1 MPPEPKKPI
10 EELLEASAQARRA
23 AFGADPKMPNP
34 MRARLHDEVA
44 RMAREDDSEPRSR
57 WIGIWWPRIAIGAAM
72 AALVIG
78 APIMWWQSRQ
88 STGDSFRLA
97 MERTV
102 ASKAINEPALP
113 SLPAQAAP
121 EAQPELDKTLADSA
135 STIAAGESS
144 NAASDATKSLDLAR
158 EAEGDSSALKKF
170 AEVAIASPPQPAGT
184 ESLGANEKS
193 RAELRARLLAEQ
205 KGHLASGASKVDQA
219 PAAPKTSEEFAKETS
234 RPVIADS
241 GLLGQKQKTE
251 NFRQQFSQTS
261 ANEVFRR
268 DVKLQQAA
276 NVLNNFQVEQ
286 DGRQI
291 RVVDADG
298 STYSGKIER
307 LSQNDTRNLSKE
319 KQNYAARSAR
329 TAAAAATKDADG
341 STGDEFYFHATGY
354 SGSLKKSLIF
364 EGNYI
369 VTASPRQKASDDLTS
384 KKGEEMQARIVGTA
398 KIHGEPPV
406 PVDAVS
412 VSAK

>member
-1 MPPEPKKPI
+1 
-10 EELLEASAQARRA
+10 
-23 AFGADPKMPNP
+23 
-34 MRARLHDEVA
+34 
-44 RMAREDDSEPRSR
+44 
-57 WIGIWWPRIAIGAAM
+57 M

-78 APIMWWQSRQ
+78 APVMWWQSRQ
-88 STGDSFRLA
+88 NTGDSFRVA

-113 SLPAQAAP
+113 SLPAQSAP
-121 EAQPELDKTLADSA
+121 GAQPELDKTLADSA

-144 NAASDATKSLDLAR
+144 NDAIKSLDLAK
-158 EAEGDSSALKKF
+158 EAEGNSSALKKF
-170 AEVAIASPPQPAGT
+170 AEVAIAPPSRPAGT
-184 ESLGANEKS
+184 ESLGADEKS

-241 GLLGQKQKTE
+241 GSLGQKQKTE

-261 ANEVFRR
+261 ANQAFRR

-298 STYSGKIER
+298 STYTGKIER
-307 LSQNDTRNLSKE
+307 LSQSDTRNLSKE

-329 TAAAAATKDADG
+329 AAAAAPTKDTDG
-341 STGDEFYFHATGY
+341 STSDEFYFHATGY

-384 KKGEEMQARIVGTA
+384 KSGEEMPARIVGTA

>member
-1 MPPEPKKPI
+1 M
-10 EELLEASAQARRA
+10 
-23 AFGADPKMPNP
+23 
-34 MRARLHDEVA
+34 
-44 RMAREDDSEPRSR
+44 
-57 WIGIWWPRIAIGAAM
+57 
-72 AALVIG
+72 
-78 APIMWWQSRQ
+78 
-88 STGDSFRLA
+88 
-97 MERTV
+97 
-102 ASKAINEPALP
+102 
-113 SLPAQAAP
+113 
-121 EAQPELDKTLADSA
+121 
-135 STIAAGESS
+135 
-144 NAASDATKSLDLAR
+144 DLAK
-158 EAEGDSSALKKF
+158 EAEGNSSALKKF
-170 AEVAIASPPQPAGT
+170 AEVAIAPPPQPAGT
-184 ESLGANEKS
+184 ESLGADEKS

-241 GLLGQKQKTE
+241 GLLGQKQKAE

-268 DVKLQQAA
+268 DVKLQRAA
-276 NVLNNFQVEQ
+276 NVLDNFQVEQ

-298 STYSGKIER
+298 STYTGKIER

-329 TAAAAATKDADG
+329 TAAAAPTKDADG
-341 STGDEFYFHATGY
+341 STSDEFYFHATGY

-384 KKGEEMQARIVGTA
+384 KKGDGNAGPHRGHSEDSRRAAGSRRRGLGLSEMRRIMSGQTRCD
-398 KIHGEPPV
+398 V
-406 PVDAVS
+406 PRCTFAEYLIRFCPDCAL
-412 VSAK
+412 A

>member
-1 MPPEPKKPI
+1 
-10 EELLEASAQARRA
+10 
-23 AFGADPKMPNP
+23 
-34 MRARLHDEVA
+34 
-44 RMAREDDSEPRSR
+44 
-57 WIGIWWPRIAIGAAM
+57 M

-102 ASKAINEPALP
+102 ASKAITNQRFRPFPHKRRRSATRVGQDARRQRLN
-113 SLPAQAAP
+113 
-121 EAQPELDKTLADSA
+121 DS
-135 STIAAGESS
+135 SGREFQQCRERR
-144 NAASDATKSLDLAR
+144 TKSLDLAK
-158 EAEGDSSALKKF
+158 EAEGNSSALKKF
-170 AEVAIASPPQPAGT
+170 AEVAIAPPRSPPARKASAQT
-184 ESLGANEKS
+184 RKS
-193 RAELRARLLAEQ
+193 RAEIRARLLAEQ

-241 GLLGQKQKTE
+241 GLLGQKQKAE

-298 STYSGKIER
+298 
-307 LSQNDTRNLSKE
+307 
-319 KQNYAARSAR
+319 
-329 TAAAAATKDADG
+329 
-341 STGDEFYFHATGY
+341 
-354 SGSLKKSLIF
+354 
-364 EGNYI
+364 
-369 VTASPRQKASDDLTS
+369 
-384 KKGEEMQARIVGTA
+384 
-398 KIHGEPPV
+398 
-406 PVDAVS
+406 
-412 VSAK
+412 